1 MIHLKEETMST
12 RFLVRQNDHHTQA
25 IPGEAPEG
33 SLDAIRT
40 EGSQMLAAADDII
53 QRTLA
58 GSDSES
64 FLRATRQAGGE

>member
-1 MIHLKEETMST
+1 MNT
-12 RFLVRQNDHHTQA
+12 RFLVRHENPQTRTV
-25 IPGEAPEG
+25 PGDGSEG

-40 EGSQMLAAADDII
+40 EASHMLAAADDII

>member
-1 MIHLKEETMST
+1 MST
-12 RFLVRQNDHHTQA
+12 RFLVRQNNQQTHA
-25 IPGEAPEG
+25 IPGESPEG
-33 SLDAIRT
+33 TLDAIRT
-40 EGSQMLAAADDII
+40 QGSQMLAAADDII

>member
-1 MIHLKEETMST
+1 MST
-12 RFLVRQNDHHTQA
+12 RFLVRQDDQTSS
-25 IPGEAPEG
+25 APATVPES

-40 EGSQMLAAADDII
+40 EASQMLAAADDII